1 MNLFIVR
8 DFARTDSSE
17 PSVQVWKKKEKKAS
31 CLKKPY
37 GKINYY
43 MLFIFSKGVGEG
55 NIILALSILTGV
67 GGPGTQNFSIGD
79 PFFRGRMSLGQFL
92 WNPIPHVIF
101 HWNPDSLL
109 HQDPSLPR
117 VSAVSGFVC
126 FLFFTS
132 HSTIFQLRRDG
143 SSCVEQVLS

>member
-1 MNLFIVR
+1 MTS
-8 DFARTDSSE
+8 RTPTRLSLRYKYG
-17 PSVQVWKKKEKKAS
+17 KKRKKAS
-31 CLKKPY
+31 CIKKPY

-43 MLFIFSKGVGEG
+43 MLFI
-55 NIILALSILTGV
+55 LTGV
-67 GGPGTQNFSIGD
+67 GGPGTQNFSMGD

-101 HWNPDSLL
+101 HWDPDSLL

-132 HSTIFQLRRDG
+132 QSTIFQLRRDG

>member
-1 MNLFIVR
+1 MTSRAPTRL
-8 DFARTDSSE
+8 SLWYKYE
-17 PSVQVWKKKEKKAS
+17 KKEKKAS

-43 MLFIFSKGVGEG
+43 MLFIFSKGDGRG
-55 NIILALSILTGV
+55 QHHFSAQHFNRG
-67 GGPGTQNFSIGD
+67 GGPGTQNFSMGD

-92 WNPIPHVIF
+92 CNPIPHVIF
-101 HWNPDSLL
+101 HWDPDSLL

-117 VSAVSGFVC
+117 VLAVSEFVC
-126 FLFFTS
+126 CLFFTS
-132 HSTIFQLRRDG
+132 QSTIFQLRRDG